1 MAISFRA
8 TKFVRCRGLSASRSV
23 RFGRLHCISIIY
35 CITISNKFVWRICR
49 LEKIK
54 IKIKILRDNQG
65 FIQDFDLGGGG
76 GLAEAVFVAFCLLMR
91 IAIEGP
97 ELQSV
102 NFNEILAIF
111 KEKNRRITL

>member
-1 MAISFRA
+1 MNS
-8 TKFVRCRGLSASRSV
+8 LYHS
-23 RFGRLHCISIIY
+23 
-35 CITISNKFVWRICR
+35 
-49 LEKIK
+49 
-54 IKIKILRDNQG
+54 G
-65 FIQDFDLGGGG
+65 FYTGFLTWGGK
-76 GLAEAVFVAFCLLMR
+76 LAEAVFVACCLLMR